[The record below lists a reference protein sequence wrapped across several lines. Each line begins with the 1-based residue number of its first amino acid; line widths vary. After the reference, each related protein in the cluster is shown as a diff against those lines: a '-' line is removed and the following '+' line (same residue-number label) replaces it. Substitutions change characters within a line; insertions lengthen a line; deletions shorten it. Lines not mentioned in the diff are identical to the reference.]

1 MEPTIA
7 FPKFWAWNIDGIILF
22 LCQYKFIEMFEQRWI
37 RFEAKVAQSITG
49 AQSKFSQPQLSNI
62 KWNNLHGYKLINQ
75 IVLQTKINKNYINKI
90 FHEKFILICAM
101 LRSKRVFWWRRR
113 KLWQQFVWPAANQL
127 PSALNFAH
135 IKPAHIHV
143 YTYRVFQ
150 KEW

>member
-62 KWNNLHGYKLINQ
+62 KWYDLHGYKFFNPNSL
-75 IVLQTKINKNYINKI
+75 TKK
-90 FHEKFILICAM
+90 
-101 LRSKRVFWWRRR
+101 
-113 KLWQQFVWPAANQL
+113 
-127 PSALNFAH
+127 
-135 IKPAHIHV
+135 
-143 YTYRVFQ
+143 
-150 KEW
+150 